1 MKLTRYTPLLSE
13 ALRGHQPQSCL
24 VPFLKRSLYTLLV
37 FILTLHGVH
46 AEDYIPPH
54 LVKITTPRYQPTPE
68 LADLRLGTYEYTVG
82 WEGINAASCA
92 VTVER
97 QGDSYV
103 IESSAR
109 TYSGVDLL
117 YKLRYTATGIIS
129 AKDFTSKSLVI
140 EQQENSRHKS
150 LAIEFTPNLHDIYAI
165 RGKGPNDPN
174 KKTVSFAPNNFT
186 LDPVGATF
194 LARTVAWK
202 IGETKHFD
210 VFNGKS
216 RYLISLTARERTTL
230 QLNGE
235 DRAVIALTPYVRNLT
250 SIRPGS
256 KLREATIYVSD
267 DKYREVLRIESAVF
281 IGRVITELERFT
293 PKTTPQPLVH
303 VAQNLDENSMRAQ
316 LHRDFAIL
324 AQ

>member
-13 ALRGHQPQSCL
+13 ALRGHQPQRCL

-109 TYSGVDLL
+109 T
-117 YKLRYTATGIIS
+117 
-129 AKDFTSKSLVI
+129 
-140 EQQENSRHKS
+140 
-150 LAIEFTPNLHDIYAI
+150 
-165 RGKGPNDPN
+165 
-174 KKTVSFAPNNFT
+174 
-186 LDPVGATF
+186 
-194 LARTVAWK
+194 
-202 IGETKHFD
+202 
-210 VFNGKS
+210 
-216 RYLISLTARERTTL
+216 
-230 QLNGE
+230 
-235 DRAVIALTPYVRNLT
+235 
-250 SIRPGS
+250 
-256 KLREATIYVSD
+256 
-267 DKYREVLRIESAVF
+267 
-281 IGRVITELERFT
+281 
-293 PKTTPQPLVH
+293 
-303 VAQNLDENSMRAQ
+303 
-316 LHRDFAIL
+316 
-324 AQ
+324 